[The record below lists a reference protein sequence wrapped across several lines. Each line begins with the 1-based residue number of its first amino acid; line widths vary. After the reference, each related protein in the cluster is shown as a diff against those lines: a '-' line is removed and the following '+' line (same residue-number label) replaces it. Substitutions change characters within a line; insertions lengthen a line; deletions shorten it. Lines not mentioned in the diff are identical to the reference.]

1 MASLT
6 LLSPAMLEHICN
18 SNSSKPVRK
27 SESTDCF
34 DDIFRTNVA
43 SIGLQDYS
51 LRLSYCFDCSP
62 ECFVIAM
69 IYLSRLLAATS
80 VDCLRRDTVHRLLLS
95 SLTVAT
101 KFHSDDHYVNE
112 VYAQAGGVKL
122 QHLNKLE
129 AAFLKRL
136 GWNVSVSPQEFN
148 DCVATLCLLRHKDP
162 ESQCTQRCKHSVRD
176 GASLPRS
183 SSSLGPFLSYLD
195 LSGASASTEQ
205 DADSNPSWASSA
217 ESELP
222 TPERRASGRFRAVLN
237 RTRCCFGS
245 GALRQES

>member
-1 MASLT
+1 
-6 LLSPAMLEHICN
+6 MLEHICN

-27 SESTDCF
+27 SESEDCL
-34 DDIFRTNVA
+34 DDIFRTKVA
-43 SIGLQDYS
+43 SVSLQDYS

-80 VDCLRRDTVHRLLLS
+80 LECLRHDTVHRLLLT

-122 QHLNKLE
+122 RHLNELE

-148 DCVATLCLLRHKDP
+148 DCVATLCLLRHKDC
-162 ESQCTQRCKHSVRD
+162 ESQCTQQCKHGKGG
-176 GASLPRS
+176 GACLPR

-195 LSGASASTEQ
+195 LPGASVSTEP
-205 DADSNPSWASSA
+205 DANSNPSWASADSA
-217 ESELP
+217 LP
-222 TPERRASGRFRAVLN
+222 APGRVPGRFQAVLN

-245 GALRQES
+245 RGF